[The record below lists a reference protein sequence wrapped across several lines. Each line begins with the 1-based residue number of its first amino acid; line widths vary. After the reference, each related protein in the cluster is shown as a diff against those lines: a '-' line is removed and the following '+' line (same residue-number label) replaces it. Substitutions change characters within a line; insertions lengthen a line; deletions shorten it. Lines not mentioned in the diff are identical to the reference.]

1 MRMLAAIPA
10 LPVTD
15 LGRSVAFYRDA
26 LGFVPVHQEDGFA
39 VVIRDDVEIHL
50 WRATDERWRAR
61 AATPPVVSGAESFIA
76 GTASCRI
83 RVSDIDAF
91 HTTIH
96 PLGILHSNAP
106 LTDQPWGAREFGILD
121 PDGNLITFFQL
132 P

>member
-1 MRMLAAIPA
+1 VNDTQDDEFVRFRPIEDQVLAHPEAPETGLLRPYII
-10 LPVTD
+10 
-15 LGRSVAFYRDA
+15 GS
-26 LGFVPVHQEDGFA
+26 
-39 VVIRDDVEIHL
+39 
-50 WRATDERWRAR
+50 ATDERWRAR